1 MKNRWLWWLLFG
13 ALALLSMDF
22 WNWGKERPIII
33 FLPFWAW
40 YVMTLTLIFSLSF
53 ALFAKYEWREE

>member
-22 WNWGKERPIII
+22 WNWEKEGPIII
-33 FLPFWAW
+33 FLPLWVW
-40 YVMTLTLIFSLSF
+40 YVMVLTLVYALAF
-53 ALFAKYEWREE
+53 ALFAKYEWREG